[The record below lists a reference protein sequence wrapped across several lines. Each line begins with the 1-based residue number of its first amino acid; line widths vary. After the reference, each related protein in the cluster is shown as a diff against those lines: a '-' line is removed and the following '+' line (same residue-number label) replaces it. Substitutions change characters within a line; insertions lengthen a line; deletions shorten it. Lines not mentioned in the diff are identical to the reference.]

1 MVDFPDKID
10 SKFRYVLLAAHRA
23 EQIMRG
29 SQPKLPQEGVKNTTL
44 AMEEI
49 SADVVH
55 WDYGPAEELPPEEE
69 LGIEETSA
77 PEVTEDTAPKA

>member
-1 MVDFPDKID
+1 MVNYPEKID

-29 SQPKLPQEGVKNTTL
+29 SQPKLPQDGVKDTTA

-49 SADVVH
+49 TADVVQ

-69 LGIEETSA
+69 LILEETSL
-77 PEVTEDTAPKA
+77 PEGTSEV